1 MAHPIPSTA
10 AFPWEKAWGKVRV
23 IRPEAEHHRGI
34 LLLNLI
40 LIVSASHRVRVSVT
54 HIILPMGKV
63 QTCPILWE
71 TAFRTGMAAVNP
83 LVSAV
88 ARHIPKEILPVVI
101 WVGAFL
107 TMKVIAGIQ
116 EILQTR
122 DGIKDNLITKAMDG
136 VLEDKSEHL
145 GAVFQD
151 LTTIQ
156 IRLEAAGEPQVVQ
169 GYLAAKVAVQVT
181 VLGSIIVLE
190 ALIHPLILQEVAGIA
205 AIQQVK
211 TIL

>member
-1 MAHPIPSTA
+1 MVFSKGQSQTDTTGYTQSISQGVTEGVTRGHTVGTTHGQTLGYTHGVSVGENEGMSLSMGEGSNFGTSNTVNRGVSLG
-10 AFPWEKAWGKVRV
+10 ESLGKVRV

-88 ARHIPKEILPVVI
+88 ARHIPKEIY
-101 WVGAFL
+101 
-107 TMKVIAGIQ
+107 Q
-116 EILQTR
+116 
-122 DGIKDNLITKAMDG
+122 
-136 VLEDKSEHL
+136 
-145 GAVFQD
+145 
-151 LTTIQ
+151 
-156 IRLEAAGEPQVVQ
+156 
-169 GYLAAKVAVQVT
+169 
-181 VLGSIIVLE
+181 
-190 ALIHPLILQEVAGIA
+190 
-205 AIQQVK
+205 
-211 TIL
+211 